1 MSDRSCCQEF
11 LFDFSYICLYS
22 VSTAPRHVDRL
33 WTTPRHGRCCPLQCR
48 SYLRDSNPSS
58 KLSHPRL
65 LLSPSLLLHGTCLS
79 LARYITIK
87 HLKYLILIALFCSLA
102 MFYVIALAGAHKRV
116 INQLREQL
124 VMVGLLNLLR
134 PCSGPRFITQHL
146 RHPCPTGGPWQAFP
160 HPEAV
165 PGAEGRCCQV
175 SGVEATQQQQ
185 QLQLSHQ
192 LFQQFQ
198 RTCVPG
204 TPDSWFCHTRVRR
217 GYTSK
222 DQTDVHWDKLLCSPT
237 YLCFVLGFFFY
248 LWWEKTWELLWTYFY
263 YTLIFFLGIN

>member
-1 MSDRSCCQEF
+1 M
-11 LFDFSYICLYS
+11 
-22 VSTAPRHVDRL
+22 DRL
-33 WTTPRHGRCCPLQCR
+33 WTTPLHGRCCPLQCR

-58 KLSHPRL
+58 TPSHQRL

-79 LARYITIK
+79 LARYIAIK
-87 HLKYLILIALFCSLA
+87 HLKYFILIALFCSLA

-124 VMVGLLNLLR
+124 VMVGLLNFLR
-134 PCSGPRFITQHL
+134 PCFGFDFITQHL
-146 RHPCPTGGPWQAFP
+146 WRPCPTGGPWQAFP

-185 QLQLSHQ
+185 QQLQLSHQ

-198 RTCVPG
+198 RTFVPG
-204 TPDSWFCHTRVRR
+204 TPDSWLCHTRVRR

-222 DQTDVHWDKLLCSPT
+222 DQTDVQWDKLLCPPT
-237 YLCFVLGFFFY
+237 YLCFVLVFFTFDG
-248 LWWEKTWELLWTYFY
+248 EK
-263 YTLIFFLGIN
+263 LGSFCGPTFITH